1 MQKTAASFL
10 FLLLFLGAAGQT
22 LPYSACT
29 GCWNADS
36 LGNQRVVVRYGGS
49 AGRAGGVSGDGRVAR
64 VVSEYGPVARV
75 VIPWRRR
82 DEDAARKRI
91 IVQDSATGERVRNV
105 WVRSVTREV
114 GDIYFEP
121 VSGKG
126 CYYIYYEPYRNEGRS
141 NYPKGVY
148 WRPDTTAEAGWKEK
162 AVAGSGEV
170 ARSGEVAESATLA
183 GSEAVAGKAV
193 VVRFESID
201 SFNTRYPMEVVA
213 TAKETAAL
221 RAKYK
226 GRAFL
231 VFPEDRKYPIRMK
244 NDLPYRWIVRGPGGW
259 MNGEPDRGEY
269 YAYQL
274 GVYALRSLSDVRVE
288 FGALRST
295 DGRRIPVD
303 SMVCINTDGV
313 SYDAR
318 PFRKRVDVPGGR
330 VQALWCVVRV
340 PDDAAGMYTGMVTVV
355 AGGREVAVP
364 VRLKVG
370 GRLAGKPEGDHDVG
384 RPAGD
389 HGVGEP
395 QKMTRLTWLNST
407 LAQENTVIAPYTP
420 LEIVGDTVVRLLGR
434 SIRLGA
440 QGFPAQ
446 IQTFFTPEMT
456 EMTDRPT
463 DLLAEGIQFHIV
475 REEDGKDIRLSPGGV
490 RFVQRTPGTVSWEAV
505 GNSDTIRME
514 VRASLEFDGFLA
526 YTVKVIALADV
537 DLKDIAMH
545 IPLEPGA
552 ATYMMGL
559 GRKGGYRPDSL
570 YRWKWDVAHKNQD
583 GAWIGAV
590 NAGLQYS
597 LRDQHYVRPLNTN
610 FYLQK
615 PLVAPSSWANGDK
628 GGIDIG
634 TKGKSILVN
643 NYSGQR
649 RMHKGDTLYYNFN
662 LLVTPFHVLNT
673 DFQWA
678 TRFYHRYNNLDSIK
692 ATGATVVNIHHA
704 TPINPWI
711 NYPFIEWRRMKAYI
725 DSAHRLGLKVKIYNT
740 IRELSDHAYEL
751 FPLRSLGSEIYSPGP
766 GGGFSWL
773 QEHVVDN
780 YIPAWFVPEI
790 KDAAMINS
798 GMSRWHNYYVEGMNW
813 LVQYVG
819 IDGIYLDD
827 VAFDRVTMKRIKRVL
842 TADGH
847 PGIIDLHSAN
857 QYNPRDGYN
866 NSANLYME
874 HFPYL
879 NRLWFGEYFDYEH
892 NGPDFFLTEVSGI
905 PYGLMGEMLEG
916 GGNPWRGMVYG
927 MTNRMP
933 WTENADPRP
942 IWKVWDAFGMQG
954 TKMIGYWS
962 PSCPVKTDNGSI
974 LATVY
979 RKKGAALV
987 SIASWAAQDTTVV
1000 LHIDWDLLGIDRSRA
1015 VIEAP
1020 EVRDFQPGRTFG
1032 IDEPIPVQKGKG
1044 WLLIIRQR

>member
-1 MQKTAASFL
+1 MQKIAATFL
-10 FLLLFLGAAGQT
+10 FLLLFFGVAAQE
-22 LPYSACT
+22 LPYSVCM

-36 LGNQRVVVRYGGS
+36 LGNQRVVVRYRGG
-49 AGRAGGVSGDGRVAR
+49 GDGGVAR
-64 VVSEYGPVARV
+64 VVSGDGSVVRV

-82 DEDAARKRI
+82 DGDAARKRV
-91 IVQDSATGERVRNV
+91 IVQDSATGVRVMNV
-105 WVRSVTREV
+105 WVRSITREV

-121 VSGKG
+121 VSGRG
-126 CYYIYYEPYRNEGRS
+126 CYYIYYAPYRNEGRS

-148 WRPDTTAEAGWKEK
+148 WPPDTTASDGWVRRANGGGAGN
-162 AVAGSGEV
+162 
-170 ARSGEVAESATLA
+170 
-183 GSEAVAGKAV
+183 AV
-193 VVRFESID
+193 VVGFEAID
-201 SFNTRYPMEVVA
+201 SFNSVYPMEVVA
-213 TAKETAAL
+213 TAKEVAAL

-226 GRAFL
+226 DSAFL
-231 VFPEDRKYPIRMK
+231 VFPEDRKYPIRMRR
-244 NDLPYRWIVRGPGGW
+244 DLPYRWIVRGPGGRA
-259 MNGEPDRGEY
+259 GGATKPYEH

-274 GVYALRSLSDVRVE
+274 GLYALREIGDVRVE
-288 FGALRST
+288 FGSLRNNK
-295 DGRRIPVD
+295 GQIIAGD
-303 SMVCINTDGV
+303 SMVCINTNGV
-313 SYDAR
+313 SYDGRA
-318 PFRKRVDVPGGR
+318 FIKRVGVPAGQ

-340 PDDAAGMYTGMVTVV
+340 PEDAGGEYTGKVSVR
-355 AGGREVAVP
+355 AGGRSVVVP
-364 VRLKVG
+364 VRLKVAG
-370 GRLAGKPEGDHDVG
+370 G
-384 RPAGD
+384 PAAD
-389 HGVGEP
+389 HGVGTPAE
-395 QKMTRLTWLNST
+395 MTRLQWLNST

-420 LEIVGDTVVRLLGR
+420 LEIVGDTVIKLLGR
-434 SIRLGA
+434 SIRLGK
-440 QGFPAQ
+440 QGFPEQ
-446 IQTFFTPEMT
+446 IQTYFTPEMT
-456 EMTDRPT
+456 EMTDKAT
-463 DLLAEGIQFHIV
+463 DLLAEGIHFHFV
-475 REEDGKDIRLSPGGV
+475 RQSDGKDIRMSPGGV
-490 RFVQRTPGTVSWEAV
+490 NFVERSAGTVSWKAV
-505 GNSDTIRME
+505 SVSDTVKME
-514 VRASLEFDGFLA
+514 VSAALEFDGFLA
-526 YTVKVIALADV
+526 YQVRVIALADV
-537 DLKDIAMH
+537 DLKDIVMH
-545 IPLEPGA
+545 IPFQPEG

-570 YRWKWDVAHKNQD
+570 LRWKWDVAHKNQD
-583 GAWIGAV
+583 GAWIGTV

-597 LRDQHYVRPLNTN
+597 LRDEHYVRPLNTN

-615 PLVAPSSWANGDK
+615 PLIAPSSWANGDK

-634 TKGKSILVN
+634 IKGRSMLVN

-649 RMHKGDTLYYNFN
+649 QMRKGDTLYYNFN

-711 NYPFIEWRRMKAYI
+711 NYPFIEWKWMKAYI

-740 IRELSDHAYEL
+740 VRELSDHAYEL
-751 FPLRSLGSEIYSPGP
+751 FALRSLGSEIYTPGP

-773 QEHVVDN
+773 QEHVADN

-892 NGPDFFLTEVSGI
+892 NTPDFFLTEVSGI
-905 PYGLMGEMLEG
+905 PFGLMGEMLEG

-954 TKMIGYWS
+954 TKMVGYWS
-962 PSCPVKTDNGSI
+962 PSCPVKTDNAAVP
-974 LATVY
+974 ATVY
-979 RKKGAALV
+979 EKKGAALV
-987 SIASWAAQDTTVV
+987 ALASWAEQDTAVG
-1000 LHIDWDLLGIDRSRA
+1000 LHIDWNALGIDKVHA
-1015 VIEAP
+1015 VIQAP
-1020 EVRDFQPGRTFG
+1020 EIRDFQAGRTFG
-1032 IDEPIPVQKGKG
+1032 VDEAIPVQKGKG
-1044 WLLIIRQR
+1044 WMLIIRGGE